1 MKKDMEKKMNIR
13 LGFGCAAA
21 LLIAMMFASC
31 TKEELFSAPVKKSD
45 EINFGVNLKWDDD
58 EVSTRSGVDYG
69 SRAGSFM
76 LRSEDSADSLTVNVY
91 VKNTISE
98 SAPITKGSVVE
109 NADAIADFG
118 VYCSLDNGSETV
130 PYFLNLEA
138 TQENGFWKPVRDCYW
153 PGSDFTKLKFLAVA
167 PYEHGMT
174 SIIAS
179 GSVMPTSFS
188 YTVPEAAVDQNDI
201 MMAVT
206 GEYPGDHNQTVPV
219 TFNHLL
225 SAINVKIGSVPEGTI
240 HSITLKDVGSSST
253 YTVAGGTWEACTA
266 TDDFAVDFAGDG
278 DTFATTGTETGNPQ
292 INAAEATFMMIPQT
306 LGESAYLEVVF
317 THTITNNNVTLTA
330 SLANINWEKS
340 KTYNYLINIEP
351 DFILNI
357 EEENVP
363 IADCHYDVREITISD
378 DANAGWILT
387 SNVDWVKFR
396 VKPDNFD
403 TSEYKDYWIEEH
415 VVTNV
420 DITMDQTKDDDPNT
434 TEDERITTETSSTS
448 YSIMDRIS
456 GTGATKILVYFYEN
470 IETGNNEIAR
480 SATLSLRDTKNNERN
495 TIIVN
500 QYYPL
505 WGTGNI
511 AYERIE
517 ENKNTHPWGFASSRT
532 VTYKYPAVNK
542 KPSWATDLFG
552 GFIWAIIELL
562 NWDEWFYQSQ
572 KERRGEVYQ
581 EFYESYY
588 TSSQEGFITITPT
601 GGDGTT
607 EWGYNN
613 SWSVK
618 LDYSKLNNINTQSTG
633 LQNTRSILTYA
644 GGSTGSDSET
654 YLVNNSL
661 EKTQETNTT
670 DATTIPQTAAYQA
683 VMKNSWIMSTTIT
696 TTTTITE
703 KYGEQTDT
711 PVTANDVELATED
724 IQWFLPSA
732 SEVATLLSTACD
744 SDTNNNDTALSGTYW
759 SSTSASGTNSI
770 SYDAAGTT
778 SSASRTQRYK
788 IRAARMKP

>member
-1 MKKDMEKKMNIR
+1 MEKKMNIR
-13 LGFGCAAA
+13 LGFGCTAA

-31 TKEELFSAPVKKSD
+31 TKEEIFSAPVKKSD
-45 EINFGVNLKWDDD
+45 QINFGVNPKWDDD
-58 EVSTRSGVDYG
+58 EVSTRSGVGYG

-98 SAPITKGSVVE
+98 SAPMTKGSVVE
-109 NADAIADFG
+109 NPDDIADFD

-138 TQENGFWKPVRDCYW
+138 TQENGFWKPARDCYW

-167 PYEHGMT
+167 PYKHGMT
-174 SIIAS
+174 STIAS

-188 YTVPEAAVDQNDI
+188 YTVPEEAVDQNDI

-240 HSITLKDVGSSST
+240 HSITLKGVGSSST
-253 YTVAGGTWEACTA
+253 YTVADGTWATCTA
-266 TDDFAVDFAGDG
+266 TDSFAVDFAGDG

-306 LGESAYLEVVF
+306 LGAESVLEVVF

-330 SLANINWEKS
+330 SLDKIVWEKS

-357 EEENVP
+357 VEENVP

-396 VKPDNFD
+396 VKPADFE
-403 TSEYKDYWIEEH
+403 TSEYKDYWIEKH
-415 VVTNV
+415 IVTNI
-420 DITMDQTKDDDPNT
+420 DITMDQTKEDDKSTPNV
-434 TEDERITTETSSTS
+434 DERISTVTTSTE
-448 YSIMDRIS
+448 YPIGNRIS

-470 IETGNNEIAR
+470 IEMGNNETVR
-480 SATLSLRDTKNNERN
+480 SATLSLKDSKNNERS
-495 TIIVN
+495 TMIID

-505 WGTGNI
+505 WGIGDI

-517 ENKNTHPWGFASSRT
+517 ENKNTHPWGFASSRS
-532 VTYKYPAVNK
+532 VTYTYPSVNN
-542 KPSWATDLFG
+542 KPSWVNDILGEIIWF
-552 GFIWAIIELL
+552 FIKVIG
-562 NWDEWFYQSQ
+562 WDEWFYQSQ

-581 EFYESYY
+581 EFYASYF

-601 GGDGTT
+601 GGDGTA
-607 EWGYNN
+607 EWGQNN
-613 SWSVK
+613 PWSVK
-618 LDYSKLNNINTQSTG
+618 LDYSKLNNINTQSSG
-633 LQNTRSILTYA
+633 LQNTKSILTYA

-661 EKTQETNTT
+661 EKGQETNTI

-683 VMKNSWIMSTTIT
+683 AMKNSWIMTTTIT
-696 TTTTITE
+696 TTTTITD
-703 KYGEQTDT
+703 KGAPQIDT
-711 PVTANDVELATED
+711 PVTVSDIELATDD

-732 SEVATLLSTACD
+732 GEVATLLQTACD
-744 SDTNNNDTALSGTYW
+744 SDTSNNDEALSGTYW
-759 SSTSASGTNSI
+759 SSTSDAGTNSI
-770 SYDAAGTT
+770 CYSAEGAT
-778 SSASRTQRYK
+778 SSTSRTTTCK
-788 IRAARMKP
+788 IRAARMKN

>member
-1 MKKDMEKKMNIR
+1 MNIR

-69 SRAGSFM
+69 NCAGSFM
-76 LRSEDSADSLTVNVY
+76 LRSEDSADSLAVNVY

-98 SAPITKGSVVE
+98 SAPMTKGSVVE
-109 NADAIADFG
+109 NADAIADFD

-138 TQENGFWKPVRDCYW
+138 TQENGFWKPARDCYW

-174 SIIAS
+174 STIAS

-206 GEYPGDHNQTVPV
+206 GEYVGNYNQTVPV
-219 TFNHLL
+219 TFDHLL
-225 SAINVKIGSVPEGTI
+225 SAINVKIGSVPEGKI
-240 HSITLKDVGSSST
+240 HSITLKGVGSSST
-253 YTVAGGTWEACTA
+253 YTVADGTWATCTA

-306 LGESAYLEVVF
+306 LGENASLEVVF

-330 SLANINWEKS
+330 SLANVGWEKS

-351 DFILNI
+351 DFTLSI
-357 EEENVP
+357 EAENMS
-363 IADCHYDVREITISD
+363 IADCHYDTRMITIKNLYHD
-378 DANAGWILT
+378 VDWVLT
-387 SNVDWVKFR
+387 SDSDWVKFR
-396 VKPDNFD
+396 IVPDDFETNDNYIDFRNYWVENHSVRTIKVHITQTGSGIGAD
-403 TSEYKDYWIEEH
+403 INSETLSDETVYYPIE
-415 VVTNV
+415 
-420 DITMDQTKDDDPNT
+420 
-434 TEDERITTETSSTS
+434 SA
-448 YSIMDRIS
+448 IS
-456 GTGATKILVYFYEN
+456 GKGNAKVLVYFYEN
-470 IETGNNEIAR
+470 TGEAYDAVDIR
-480 SATLSLRDTKNNERN
+480 SANLIL
-495 TIIVN
+495 
-500 QYYPL
+500 YPKDNDSKANYFVVSQFYPI
-505 WGTGNI
+505 WNDGI

-517 ENKNTHPWGFASSRT
+517 ENATTHPWGFANDRKIKFTT
-532 VTYKYPAVNK
+532 VDT
-542 KPSWATDLFG
+542 KPSWANSGWGALIWWIIDTFLPRTEAAFRAEGEEKRGIAYKYFYDTYYNTESNKASN
-552 GFIWAIIELL
+552 FI
-562 NWDEWFYQSQ
+562 S
-572 KERRGEVYQ
+572 
-581 EFYESYY
+581 
-588 TSSQEGFITITPT
+588 ITPS
-601 GGDGTT
+601 GGNGTLAWGEDNEWTATLDYANLNDVKADGTGL
-607 EWGYNN
+607 E
-613 SWSVK
+613 
-618 LDYSKLNNINTQSTG
+618 NTNKVLS
-633 LQNTRSILTYA
+633 Y
-644 GGSTGSDSET
+644 GGSVTGSDAET
-654 YLVNNSL
+654 WLTSNNFISSVLVNS
-661 EKTQETNTT
+661 EDK
-670 DATTIPQTAAYQA
+670 TTIPETAVYQA
-683 VMKNSWIMSTTIT
+683 VKKNAWMITTTQTIT
-696 TTTTITE
+696 TATVN
-703 KYGEQTDT
+703 GENKEPEVSIVSTQSLM
-711 PVTANDVELATED
+711 PSG

-732 SEVATLLSTACD
+732 SEVATLLPTACD

-778 SSASRTQRYK
+778 SSASRTQKYK

>member
-1 MKKDMEKKMNIR
+1 MNIR

-69 SRAGSFM
+69 NRAGSFM
-76 LRSEDSADSLTVNVY
+76 LRSEDSADSLAVNVY

-98 SAPITKGSVVE
+98 SAPMTKGSVVE
-109 NADAIADFG
+109 NASAIADFD

-138 TQENGFWKPVRDCYW
+138 TQENGFWKPARDCYW

-167 PYEHGMT
+167 PYDHGMT
-174 SIIAS
+174 STIAS

-188 YTVPEAAVDQNDI
+188 YTVPEAAVNQNDI

-206 GEYPGDHNQTVPV
+206 GEYAGNYNQTVPV

-240 HSITLKDVGSSST
+240 HSITLKGVGSSST
-253 YTVAGGTWEACTA
+253 YTVADGTWATCTA

-306 LGESAYLEVVF
+306 LGENASLEVVF
-317 THTITNNNVTLTA
+317 THTITNNYVTLTA
-330 SLANINWEKS
+330 SLANVGWEKS

-351 DFILNI
+351 DFILSI
-357 EEENVP
+357 EEESVP

-378 DANAGWILT
+378 EANAGWILT

-403 TSEYKDYWIEEH
+403 NSEYKDYWIENHSVRTVEIIYDQASKTKE
-415 VVTNV
+415 VV
-420 DITMDQTKDDDPNT
+420 KDET
-434 TEDERITTETSSTS
+434 TH
-448 YSIMDRIS
+448 YPIS
-456 GTGATKILVYFYEN
+456 NNLVGSGNASVFIYYYEN
-470 IETGNNEIAR
+470 VGVSDANTRESII
-480 SATLSLRDTKNNERN
+480 TLSDRNGNEKDV
-495 TIIVN
+495 IPVS

-505 WGTGNI
+505 WSTTTM

-517 ENKNTHPWGFASSRT
+517 ESNALHPWGFASTRT
-532 VTYKYPAVNK
+532 VTYTYPNYPT
-542 KPSWATDLFG
+542 PSWVSDWGIIGQFIWWIFRDWFTQDYNATRSAAYNEFYTTYFNTDVNEQT
-552 GFIWAIIELL
+552 GFISMTGSSSSSWTATL
-562 NWDEWFYQSQ
+562 NYSKINNIVATKTGLEN
-572 KERRGEVYQ
+572 
-581 EFYESYY
+581 
-588 TSSQEGFITITPT
+588 TITI
-601 GGDGTT
+601 
-607 EWGYNN
+607 
-613 SWSVK
+613 
-618 LDYSKLNNINTQSTG
+618 LNYT
-633 LQNTRSILTYA
+633 
-644 GGSTGSDSET
+644 GGSTTGSDAET
-654 YLVNNSL
+654 WLINNNLTSNGGSSSID
-661 EKTQETNTT
+661 NTT
-670 DATTIPQTAAYQA
+670 LTQTAAYQA
-683 VMKNSWIMSTTIT
+683 IKKNAWVSSTVIT
-696 TTTTITE
+696 TTTVISE
-703 KYGEQTDT
+703 DGK
-711 PVTANDVELATED
+711 TAYETTSVNDISLAESGL
-724 IQWFLPSA
+724 QWFLPSET
-732 SEVATLLSTACD
+732 EVATLLPTACD

-770 SYDAAGTT
+770 SYDAAGIT
-778 SSASRTQRYK
+778 SSPSRTQTYK